1 MEKGG
6 KEEGKEKQRKVT
18 RLPLKE
24 LVDNETKKS
33 QPLSV
38 KEFVCQK
45 KFTV

>member
-24 LVDNETKKS
+24 LVDNETKKAS
-33 QPLSV
+33 RCPLKNLYV
-38 KEFVCQK
+38 KK